1 MSQLWF
7 DPTFGF
13 VPLEEDGEPW
23 SSLVDPTLA
32 REEERGRWEARAAQ
46 WRARALAEA
55 IFGGEVEAS
64 LAGHTTRGPF
74 RGLLHLRVPFP
85 RVEGPDAGLAEHRA
99 REAAFLSAAARDP
112 VLVQVPF
119 LYVFA
124 AAVTRAPTAP
134 HAP

>member
-1 MSQLWF
+1 VSQLWF

-13 VPLEEDGEPW
+13 VPLEDDGEPW

-55 IFGGEVEAS
+55 VFGGEVEARLS
-64 LAGHTTRGPF
+64 GHTTRGPF

-85 RVEGPDAGLAEHRA
+85 GGGEPGARLAEHRA
-99 REAAFLSAAARDP
+99 REAAFLTAAARDP

-124 AAVTRAPTAP
+124 AGAPAP
-134 HAP
+134 LAAPAAP